1 MTSNS
6 SDPRKASIALLQPAG
21 LVHSPAFSHVAVLP
35 AGATQILVGGQNAVD
50 EHGTVVGQGD
60 FVAQVEQ
67 VMANLKVAL
76 AAAGATMT
84 DLVSISLAVVEGT
97 DLRAG
102 YAAAAAH
109 LRGNQPPPLI
119 TAAFVAGLGV
129 PGALIELSAVAA
141 IVR

>member
-1 MTSNS
+1 MTSIS
-6 SDPRKASIALLQPAG
+6 LTSISLLQPAG

-50 EHGTVVGQGD
+50 EHGTLVGQGD

-76 AAAGATMT
+76 AAAGATIT
-84 DLVSISLAVVEGT
+84 DLVSISIAVVDGT
-97 DLRAG
+97 DLQAG
-102 YAAAAAH
+102 YASAAVQ
-109 LRGNQPPPLI
+109 LSGNQPPPLI
-119 TAAFVAGLGV
+119 TSAIVPALAV

-141 IVR
+141 TVR

>member
-1 MTSNS
+1 MTT
-6 SDPRKASIALLQPAG
+6 SISLLQPDG
-21 LVHSPAFSHVAVLP
+21 LVRSPAFSHVAVVP
-35 AGATQILVGGQNAVD
+35 PGATHIFIGGQNAVD
-50 EHGTVVGQGD
+50 AQGTLVGQGD

-84 DLVSISLAVVEGT
+84 DLVSLSLAVVEGT

-102 YAAAAAH
+102 YAVAAAH
-109 LRGNQPPPLI
+109 LRDNQPPPLI

-129 PGALIELSAVAA
+129 PGALLELSAVAA
-141 IVR
+141 LLR